1 MRRKIQTKP
10 LPRVCDHTPATRKHT
25 HTKCPFSDAVTLC
38 RCVSRLTTVTNTVH
52 TQTHTSRARA
62 YTRMSLGKLRK
73 DYGVVAAKHYH
84 TAVLDPRWR
93 ACYFRCSDC
102 SFPCFLRNTFV
113 LMMRLLCTLVRFV
126 AVGIF
131 SLFHLP
137 TLKTVHTS
145 THTHTRAQLGAN
157 THTPLDVFFD
167 CPRYDDS
174 SSK

>member
-1 MRRKIQTKP
+1 MSLVLLP
-10 LPRVCDHTPATRKHT
+10 LL
-25 HTKCPFSDAVTLC
+25 TLC
-38 RCVSRLTTVTNTVH
+38 THR
-52 TQTHTSRARA
+52 HTSRARA

-113 LMMRLLCTLVRFV
+113 LMMRLFGTLVRFV
-126 AVGIF
+126 TVGIF

-137 TLKTVHTS
+137 TLKTHK
-145 THTHTRAQLGAN
+145 HTHTRAVRGEHSHTARCVLRLPKIRRQQQQVAN
-157 THTPLDVFFD
+157 SFHPTPKDPFCSD
-167 CPRYDDS
+167 TS
-174 SSK
+174 